1 MNKPMSDCAGTAVTV
16 PVALDGPA
24 PLEKSWPLQHMTLA
38 GLSWGDAAEPPS
50 GSPVI
55 GLHGWLD
62 NAATFSKIAPTLARA
77 QPFHGIDFAGHGHSD
92 HRPPGQQYELVNY
105 VADTAELIDR
115 HFSQSGEPVTL
126 IGHSLGG
133 IVGALYA
140 ASFAEKVKRLVMIDS
155 LGPLTLEPEKS
166 ADQLRKGI
174 TKKMRG
180 SGKPTVYPGLEEA
193 AKIRAGGLSPLSSQA
208 AHLLVPRN
216 LRETQDGV
224 VWRTDARLRHP
235 SLSRFD
241 EAQVTG
247 FLRAIKAPVLFVRAA
262 DGLLGGRSS
271 WLERTGLIRDLT
283 EVTVPGGHHCHLD
296 GDVVPVINAL
306 KEFLA

>member
-1 MNKPMSDCAGTAVTV
+1 MNKPLSDCAGAAVKA
-16 PVALDGPA
+16 PVGLDGFTPS
-24 PLEKSWPLQHMTLA
+24 EMSWPLQHMTLA
-38 GLSWGDAAEPPS
+38 GLSWGEEAAKS
-50 GSPVI
+50 SATPVI

-62 NAATFSKIAPTLARA
+62 NAASFSNIAPALAESH
-77 QPFHGIDFAGHGHSD
+77 PFHGIDFAGHGHSD
-92 HRPPGQQYELVNY
+92 HRPPGQQYALVNY

-115 HFSQSGEPVTL
+115 HFSQTGEPVT
-126 IGHSLGG
+126 IVGHSLGG

-140 ASFAEKVKRLVMIDS
+140 ATFPEKVKRLVMIDS

-166 ADQLRKGI
+166 AEQLRKGI
-174 TKKMRG
+174 NKKMRG
-180 SGKPTVYPGLEEA
+180 SGKPTIYPGLEEA
-193 AKIRAGGLSPLSSQA
+193 AKIRAGGLSPLSSKA

-216 LRETQDGV
+216 LREVEGGV
-224 VWRTDARLRHP
+224 LWRTDARLRHP

-241 EAQVTG
+241 EAQVAG
-247 FLRAIKAPVLFVRAA
+247 FLRAIEAPVLFVRAT

-271 WLERTGLIRDLT
+271 WLERTALIRDLT

-296 GDVVPVINAL
+296 GDVAPVIDAL